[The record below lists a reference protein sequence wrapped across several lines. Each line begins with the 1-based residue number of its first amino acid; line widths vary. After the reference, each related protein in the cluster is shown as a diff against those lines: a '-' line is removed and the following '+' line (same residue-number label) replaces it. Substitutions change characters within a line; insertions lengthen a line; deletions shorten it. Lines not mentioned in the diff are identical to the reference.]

1 MDSSKRLPSLSRGSN
16 SLYSKTQSDGD
27 VHSPHPD
34 CSIPFFSEIFHDHRD
49 CSNRNPKKFT
59 DQGLLEL
66 PVLLRND
73 PPTVSFDLRL
83 MANGT

>member
-34 CSIPFFSEIFHDHRD
+34 CSIPYFSVRFSMITGILPTEIP
-49 CSNRNPKKFT
+49 RNSLTKGF
-59 DQGLLEL
+59 
-66 PVLLRND
+66 
-73 PPTVSFDLRL
+73 
-83 MANGT
+83 